1 MYSLAS
7 RLACALIIF
16 AGLLGGIS
24 SQAAEYP
31 KVSGFSAYLLN
42 SETGQLSGDM
52 IGREDELG
60 NVPAGP
66 LASTSTLIVVHVAL
80 GPERILAGQVRLEVT
95 ARRHG
100 AARRVL
106 LNRVSRLSPIA
117 KDGMTHVGFW
127 LSETG
132 CENLEMKA
140 TLTVG
145 SMRTSTQGEL
155 PFNCYE

>member
-1 MYSLAS
+1 MHGLAF
-7 RLACALIIF
+7 RLACALILF
-16 AGLLGGIS
+16 AGLLAGAS

-52 IGREDELG
+52 IGREHELG

-66 LASTSTLIVVHVAL
+66 LASTSTLVVVHIAL
-80 GPERILAGQVRLEVT
+80 GPKSILAGQVRLEVT

-100 AARRVL
+100 SARRVL
-106 LNRVSRLSPIA
+106 LNRVSRLGPIA
-117 KDGMTHVGFW
+117 KDGTTHAGFW

-132 CENLEMKA
+132 CEKLEMKA

-145 SMRTSTQGEL
+145 SERTSAQGEL